1 MSRNTWKGQA
11 RKSRNTAGLAS
22 SNCKTQPLEEENRLC
37 STILQES
44 EDRGN
49 YTSSVTHLGDET
61 LYGREYPQFKP
72 RQLCN
77 STIRYLEPEP
87 PLPGSEEVEKA
98 KRLQAENDEILRHM
112 VEAQNS
118 KMVDPRASSSAAD
131 NLDVDEAFRTLVSH
145 PGRALATTGSP
156 HFVQQDKVPQGS
168 RNNALQAWK
177 EHFLSGN
184 ISGRL
189 ASPQM
194 TDSFDIDSL
203 LRQTQPGPRYRKKR
217 VEWTDLN
224 R

>member
-1 MSRNTWKGQA
+1 MIALGMSRNTWKGQA

-87 PLPGSEEVEKA
+87 PLPGSEEVGKCSLHITWNPVA
-98 KRLQAENDEILRHM
+98 KSNI
-112 VEAQNS
+112 
-118 KMVDPRASSSAAD
+118 DPQRKPS
-131 NLDVDEAFRTLVSH
+131 AFRLKMMKY
-145 PGRALATTGSP
+145 L
-156 HFVQQDKVPQGS
+156 DIW
-168 RNNALQAWK
+168 WK
-177 EHFLSGN
+177 RRTARWWIRGL
-184 ISGRL
+184 
-189 ASPQM
+189 
-194 TDSFDIDSL
+194 L
-203 LRQTQPGPRYRKKR
+203 LRLLTT
-217 VEWTDLN
+217 WTWMRLSELWSATPVAP
-224 R
+224 